1 MHNVKQ
7 KYHLK
12 CTQDITSCLIS
23 CDATLLNFNMFISTV
38 TEGKLIEKNNTGLIM
53 AQEKMS
59 FCKSTE
65 DKIFFKDFS
74 LDGRSP
80 DYFAM

>member
-1 MHNVKQ
+1 
-7 KYHLK
+7 
-12 CTQDITSCLIS
+12 
-23 CDATLLNFNMFISTV
+23 
-38 TEGKLIEKNNTGLIM
+38 M

-59 FCKSTE
+59 FYKSTE

-74 LDGRSP
+74 LDGRSL